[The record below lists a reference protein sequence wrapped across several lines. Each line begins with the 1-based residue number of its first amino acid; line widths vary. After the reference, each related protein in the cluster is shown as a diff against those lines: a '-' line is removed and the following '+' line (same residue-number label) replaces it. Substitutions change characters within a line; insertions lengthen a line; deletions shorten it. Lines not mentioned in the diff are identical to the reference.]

1 MTKKQYYLDY
11 SDPIHL
17 PDGTVIATRK
27 VLRGKIDVGAMQH
40 SPTNHLKDELLS
52 TYKNNKVL
60 ISTRNTKQADFV
72 SAVEHN
78 TVIFCD
84 GPAGVG
90 KTYLAVSMA
99 LKALKEKEVSRIIIT
114 RPAVEAGESLGFLP
128 GDLQE
133 KLDPYL
139 RPIFDSFR
147 EHISPEEMTSLI
159 DRGIVE
165 IAPLAYV
172 RGRTFNDSFVILDEA
187 QNTTPTQMK
196 MFLTRLGRNSKM
208 IINGDM
214 SQIDIP
220 GGWNRS
226 GLVHIDQ
233 VLEYDIPGIAW
244 VEFGHSEIVRH
255 PVVKAIVSAYE
266 KHEEALEQEEAAKT
280 NGHGNIEHLDIYQV
294 SSSYT

>member
-1 MTKKQYYLDY
+1 M
-11 SDPIHL
+11 
-17 PDGTVIATRK
+17 
-27 VLRGKIDVGAMQH
+27 
-40 SPTNHLKDELLS
+40 S

-255 PVVKAIVSAYE
+255 PVVKAIVTAYE